1 MPKFFI
7 KLGTFNKILLFP
19 FLLALSKIILF
30 IFEAYY
36 PEKQR
41 NIILDGISKSF
52 GQMAIKIIP
61 YLKCFSLSNQKEKI
75 KCKSECTKK
84 NCLHYFI
91 LLFLFT
97 IDIVA
102 ISYSKLKL
110 TDQIKINISDFVST
124 KDAIII
130 ILITILAKLL
140 LKYEYFIHHILSIIS
155 FVLISVSID
164 LLLNNYLFLSKANLI
179 LILCNS
185 LSIMTKAAYLCFIKY
200 MIDKQYHY
208 YWNIA
213 LSHGILLLS
222 IFSLLLFIFLMIPK
236 GEEDFIDTEFYN
248 YFDKVPVVIMI
259 FKFILNFILQ
269 FIFYGLQMLTI
280 FYLSPE
286 YILISDSLVR
296 ILYFFFI
303 HYENYKVYI
312 CIIFFIL
319 QFFSLFVY
327 LELLEL
333 DCLNLNK
340 NTKRNI
346 KLRVDEDS
354 NERKGSVD
362 SNNFE
367 VGDGYIVENQK
378 YEKANRNEENDYIEL
393 GQLQNKKE
401 NETVTNNE
409 N

>member
-19 FLLALSKIILF
+19 FLLALSKIILL
-30 IFEAYY
+30 IFDLYY

-41 NIILDGISKSF
+41 NIILDGFSKAF
-52 GQMAIKIIP
+52 GQIAIKIIP
-61 YLKCFSLSNQKEKI
+61 HLKCFSLSNQEEKI
-75 KCKSECTKK
+75 KCKCQCSGK

-97 IDIVA
+97 VDIVA
-102 ISYSKLKL
+102 ISYSELKL
-110 TDQIKINISDFVST
+110 TDKIGINISDFVST

-130 ILITILAKLL
+130 ILITILTKLL
-140 LKYEYFIHHILSIIS
+140 LKYEYFIHHILSIIL
-155 FVLISVSID
+155 FGLISVSID
-164 LLLNNYLFLSKANLI
+164 LLLNNYKLLSKADLI
-179 LILCNS
+179 VILFNS
-185 LSIMTKAAYLCFIKY
+185 LSIITKAAYLCFIKY

-208 YWNIA
+208 YWNIV

-236 GEEDFIDTEFYN
+236 GKDDFIDTEFYN

-269 FIFYGLQMLTI
+269 FIFHGLQILTI

-296 ILYFFFI
+296 ILYFFLI
-303 HYENYKVYI
+303 HYKNYKVYI

-333 DCLNLNK
+333 DFLNLNK

-346 KLRVDEDS
+346 KLRVDDDS
-354 NERKGSVD
+354 HDRTGSLD
-362 SNNFE
+362 TYNFE
-367 VGDGYIVENQK
+367 VGDGYMIDNQE
-378 YEKANRNEENDYIEL
+378 YEKANQNEENDYNEL
-393 GQLQNKKE
+393 GQLQYKKE
-401 NETVTNNE
+401 NETVIND
-409 N
+409 